1 MNLINIVSSTFW
13 TAIGFLFGKGAILIT
28 ISLVSMFLSVSDFT
42 KFNLFLMVLNA
53 FAGVIGLS
61 MNITANRY
69 ANKRE
74 NIFSILILLIICSLL
89 GTLIYLFLEV
99 FYFKIFD
106 FKIDIL
112 LSVFIILS
120 AIFSN
125 SLSGFFYAE
134 AKFKKYAYVYTVQG
148 LVIVFLSYFLGR
160 KMNMQG
166 VLLGMFLGYFFTVI
180 YSFFYF
186 LKRKLDFN
194 FSYVLFKRA
203 IKKIFFPNIVS
214 GLLFQPAILITA
226 FLIESYST
234 PSDVIAYTVA
244 NQFRM
249 VLGFLP
255 ITLGAVLL
263 KLIIDNRS
271 KNDPIMDRINYS
283 LSFYPI
289 MILSATLLFFSDII
303 IMLINN
309 LDKNIFFL
317 CLVFFV
323 AASVI
328 TSFKGSISRKFIS
341 EEKARISILSN
352 LSFFIIFLTISLL
365 IIPEYGAIGA
375 ALGFLISQLIHVISW
390 SKFYIKYN
398 YYYLPFFDS
407 KFFLSIPIYIALLL
421 CIYFNFP
428 FLIITL
434 FIILL
439 YLFFIEIKLLKIK

>member
-1 MNLINIVSSTFW
+1 MNLINIITSTFW

-69 ANKRE
+69 AAKKE
-74 NIFSILILLIICSLL
+74 NIFSIFILLIICSLL
-89 GTLIYLFLEV
+89 GALIYLILEI
-99 FYFKIFD
+99 FYFKIFY
-106 FKIDIL
+106 FKLEL
-112 LSVFIILS
+112 LVSVFIIFS

-148 LVIVFLSYFLGR
+148 LVIVFLSYFLGK

-166 VLLGMFLGYFFTVI
+166 VLIGMFLGYFFTVI

-186 LKRKLDFN
+186 LKQKLKLEV
-194 FSYVLFKRA
+194 SYILLRRSV
-203 IKKIFFPNIVS
+203 KKVFFPNIVS

-234 PSDVIAYTVA
+234 SSDVIAYTVA

-263 KLIIDNRS
+263 KLIIDNKS
-271 KNDPIMDRINYS
+271 KKNPIMDRINYS
-283 LSFYPI
+283 LSYYPI
-289 MILSATLLFFSDII
+289 MILSAILLFFNDII
-303 IMLINN
+303 IVLINN

-317 CLVFFV
+317 CLIIFV
-323 AASVI
+323 AASII
-328 TSFKGSISRKFIS
+328 TSFKGAVARKFVS
-341 EEKARISILSN
+341 EEKARISIFSN
-352 LSFFIIFLTISLL
+352 FSFFIIFITISLF
-365 IIPEYGAIGA
+365 IIPKYGAVGA
-375 ALGFLISQLIHVISW
+375 AFSFLISQLVHVISW
-390 SKFYIKYN
+390 SKFYIKHN
-398 YYYLPFFDS
+398 YYYLPFFDL
-407 KFFLSIPIYIALLL
+407 KFFLSIPVYIALLIS
-421 CIYFNFP
+421 IYFNFQ
-428 FLIITL
+428 FLIISL

-439 YLFFIEIKLLKIK
+439 YLFYNEIKLLKIK